1 MTGEV
6 GGTNSLP
13 NAKAQDEARGVSAV
27 NINFKGP
34 EGSFEMSTVLSGVEQ
49 GSEGRGVVGAVSQA
63 VPDPLPSPGDLL
75 GAEPCPRERRG
86 WLHLCPAF
94 F

>member
-27 NINFKGP
+27 NMNFKGP
-34 EGSFEMSTVLSGVEQ
+34 EGSFEMSAVLSGVAQ
-49 GSEGRGVVGAVSQA
+49 DSEGRRGGWRCFSSSTR
-63 VPDPLPSPGDLL
+63 PSTFSWRPSG
-75 GAEPCPRERRG
+75 G
-86 WLHLCPAF
+86 
-94 F
+94 